1 MANESFANNLVVEVE
16 GRPLPADVKLLL
28 TYAYVDDSRNLPD
41 MFVLRFRDP
50 GHVVLAKA
58 GLKIGAKAALKVQTA
73 DPGGPKPL
81 MSGEITAVG
90 LELDAQ
96 GTFTEVRGY
105 DEAHRLFRG
114 RRVAVYPNM
123 TVADVVKKV
132 AERANIKA
140 GAIDDVPGFGGRPD
154 TQLSQDNVS
163 DWEFLSRLARTVGAQ
178 IAVKDG
184 RLDFTLP
191 EPPAKAPKT
200 NAKAR
205 TNPLVLEMHST
216 LVALRAGITT
226 AGQVPEVQ
234 VRGWDFVNK
243 QEVVATAVPNT
254 AGVEVPQANPKELA
268 DKFRAQPYLETGQYR
283 THAEAKAA
291 AAALAAQLG
300 GSCAELTGVARGNPE
315 LKAGTAV
322 ALTNVG
328 EPFQGRYTLTSTR
341 HLFAE
346 HTGYTTEFTVSGRQ
360 ERSLYGLVHSTKD
373 KPLNGLVPAIVTN
386 AKDPKQLGRVQVKFP
401 WLANDFTSVWART
414 VQQGA
419 GPGRGTVVLPEVG
432 DEVLVGFEHGEF
444 DAPYVLGG
452 LHNGKDQPPK
462 LSRPPVD
469 GSSGEIAVR
478 GFVSRKGHRVELV
491 EDDGIVI
498 SSGDGKFHVKIDQ
511 KAQTIEITSGKTVS
525 VKAQNGITVD
535 AGTGPL
541 ELKGQ
546 KVSIT
551 AQTELKA
558 EGAQVK
564 IAGQAQ
570 TEVTASGPLTV
581 KGAIVRIN

>member
-1 MANESFANNLVVEVE
+1 MANESFANNLVVEV
-16 GRPLPADVKLLL
+16 GGQPLPADVKLLL

-58 GLKIGAKAALKVQTA
+58 GLEIGAKAALKVQTA

-90 LELDAQ
+90 VELDAQ

-114 RRVAVYPNM
+114 RRVAVYPGM
-123 TVADVVKKV
+123 TVADVVRKV
-132 AERANIKA
+132 AGRANIKA
-140 GAIDDVPGFGGRPD
+140 GTIDDVPGFGGRPD

-184 RLDFTLP
+184 KLDFRLP
-191 EPPAKAPKT
+191 EPPAKAPKA
-200 NAKAR
+200 NAKAKS
-205 TNPLVLEMHST
+205 NPLVLEMHST

-234 VRGWDFVNK
+234 VRGWDFENK
-243 QEVVATAVPNT
+243 QEVVATAVPAT
-254 AGVEVPQANPKELA
+254 AGVEVPKANPKELA
-268 DKFRAQPYLETGQYR
+268 NKFAAQPHLETGHYR

-291 AAALAAQLG
+291 AEALAAQLG

-328 EPFQGRYTLTSTR
+328 EPFQGKYTLTSTR

-373 KPLNGLVPAIVTN
+373 KPLNGLVPAVVTN
-386 AKDPKQLGRVQVKFP
+386 AKDPRQLGRVQVKFP

-419 GPGRGTVVLPEVG
+419 GASRGAMVLPEVG

-462 LSRPPVD
+462 FTKPAVD
-469 GSSGEIAVR
+469 GASGEIAVR
-478 GFVSRKGHRVELV
+478 GFVSRKGHKVELI

-498 SSGDGKFHVKIDQ
+498 SSGDGKFQVRIDQ
-511 KAQTIEITSGKTVS
+511 KAQNIEITSAKTVN

-546 KVSIT
+546 KVSIK

-581 KGAIVRIN
+581 KGAIVKIN